1 MPKSAAPKRHFTPAL
16 FQFMRDLEAN
26 NNRDWFAA
34 NKERYMTDLRDPA
47 LEFVVDFGSRL
58 GKISP
63 SFLADPRPNGGALF
77 RIYRDIRFSKD
88 KRPYKD
94 HTGLHFR
101 HEAGKNAYTP
111 GFYLHL
117 QPGNCFVGIGLWHPD
132 NPTLKLIRDTL
143 VTDPGLWKKAVG
155 GKMFGEFFQV
165 SGESLKRPPKGY
177 DPDHPLIEILKMK
190 DFTAFAPLTQKQVTA
205 PGFVDEF
212 AGLCRT
218 GGSLVKFVCEAIG
231 QPY

>member
-1 MPKSAAPKRHFTPAL
+1 MSSSHFTPAL
-16 FQFMRDLEAN
+16 FKFMRDLEAN

-34 NKERYMTDLRDPA
+34 NKDRYEQDLKEPA
-47 LEFVVDFGSRL
+47 LRFIVDFGAPL
-58 GKISP
+58 VKISP
-63 SFLADPRPNGGALF
+63 RFLADPRPSGGSLF

-94 HTGLHFR
+94 HVGMYFK
-101 HEAGKNAYTP
+101 HEAGKNVHTP

-117 QPGNCFVGIGLWHPD
+117 QPGNSFIGVGLWRPD
-132 NPTLKLIRDTL
+132 TPTLKKIRDAL
-143 VTDPGLWKKAVG
+143 VADPGRWKKAVG
-155 GKMFGEFFQV
+155 GKAFTRDFQL
-165 SGESLKRPPKGY
+165 SGESLVRPPKGY
-177 DPDHPLIEILKMK
+177 DPEHPLIDILKRK
-190 DFTAFAPLTQKQVTA
+190 DFTAFAPLTRKQVTS
-205 PGFVDEF
+205 PDFMKEF